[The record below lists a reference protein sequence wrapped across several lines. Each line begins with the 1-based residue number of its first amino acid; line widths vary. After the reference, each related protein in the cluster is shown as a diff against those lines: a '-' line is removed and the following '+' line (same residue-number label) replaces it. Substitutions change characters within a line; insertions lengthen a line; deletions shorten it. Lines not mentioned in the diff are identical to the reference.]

1 MSIWV
6 QKIIIIIVVNIMEC
20 LSCARQGSKYFTQF
34 WSLQTSYNI
43 GNIIAVFEMME
54 LRPRRVKQQS
64 WSHRGRK
71 GQNSDSTQGVWP
83 RTCAMLQSP
92 PHSCLPDGCS
102 FIHSRILH
110 FLGRLVYAIWGA
122 QSTFCLK
129 VATQKSCLPCR
140 YWTSILTWISSL
152 LAHSIDFRFASSHN
166 GVSWLLEISLS
177 R

>member
-92 PHSCLPDGCS
+92 PHSCLSDGCS

-110 FLGRLVYAIWGA
+110 TFSGAWCMLYEVHKVHSACPADTGHQFLPEFPTCWPTL
-122 QSTFCLK
+122 
-129 VATQKSCLPCR
+129 
-140 YWTSILTWISSL
+140 
-152 LAHSIDFRFASSHN
+152 
-166 GVSWLLEISLS
+166 
-177 R
+177 